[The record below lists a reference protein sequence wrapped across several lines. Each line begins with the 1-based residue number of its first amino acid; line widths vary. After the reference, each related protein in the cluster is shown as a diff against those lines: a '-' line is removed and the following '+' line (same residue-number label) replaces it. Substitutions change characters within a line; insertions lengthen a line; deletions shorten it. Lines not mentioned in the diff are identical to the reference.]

1 MTPGLFVVGLN
12 HTTAPVEIRE
22 RLAVADTDAAEV
34 LIALVA
40 TAGLTEAQLVST
52 CNRVEVWGLATG
64 GDGPAQVAGWFARRG
79 ATAVEDLAA
88 HLYVR
93 EGLEAIG
100 HMAAVAAGLDSM
112 VVGEPQILGQVKAA
126 HAAAV
131 AHGTAG
137 PGLAEAMSHALRIA
151 RRVRTDTGVGRGALS
166 VGHAGVALAR
176 KIFGD
181 LRPRSVVLVGAGEMG
196 ALVARHL
203 ADAGVSRLVI
213 TSRTFDHA
221 ESVARQTGGK
231 AVPFEEFPGHAA
243 AADILICAVTAPGV
257 LVTRMQ
263 VETWFARRARPL
275 FVIDLGVPR
284 NVERVVD
291 RVANV
296 YLYDIDD
303 LQSVVQTNR
312 QARQR
317 EVERGRALVADA
329 VARLGQAAAARRAAP
344 TIRSL
349 RAKVEALRQAEV
361 ERAVARLRDP
371 SPEARAALETLSTAL
386 VNKILH
392 GPIEQLKAAQAAPHG
407 VSLRSLVRDLFG
419 LGREDQ
425 DEPEAARQGEEQS

>member
-1 MTPGLFVVGLN
+1 VTPGLLVVGLN
-12 HTTAPVEIRE
+12 HTTAPVDVRE
-22 RLAVADTDAAEV
+22 RLAVTDAGET
-34 LIALVA
+34 LSALVA
-40 TAGLTEAQLVST
+40 MAGLTEGQVLAT
-52 CNRVEVWGLATG
+52 CNRVEVWGVAAG
-64 GDGPAQVAGWFARRG
+64 SDGPSRVAAWFAHRC
-79 ATAVEDLAA
+79 AMAVGELTA

-93 EGLEAIG
+93 QELEAVA

-137 PGLAEAMSHALRIA
+137 PGLAEAVTQALRIA
-151 RRVRTDTGVGRGALS
+151 RRVRTETGVGRGALS
-166 VGHAGVALAR
+166 VGHAAVVLAR

-181 LRPRSVVLVGAGEMG
+181 LGQRSVVLVGTGEMG
-196 ALVARHL
+196 ALAARHL
-203 ADAGVSRLVI
+203 ADAGVGRLVI
-213 TSRTFDHA
+213 TSRTLDHA
-221 ESVARQTGGK
+221 ERVARETGAK

-243 AADILICAVTAPGV
+243 AADILICATAAPGF
-257 LVTRMQ
+257 LVARAQ
-263 VETWFARRARPL
+263 VEAWVARRARPL

-284 NVERVVD
+284 NVERAID
-291 RVANV
+291 QVADV

-303 LQSVVQTNR
+303 LQSVVEANR
-312 QARQR
+312 QARAR

-329 VARLGQAAAARRAAP
+329 VVRLARTAAARRAAP

-361 ERAVARLRDP
+361 ERVAARLRDP
-371 SPEARAALETLSTAL
+371 SPEARAALELLSTAL

-419 LGREDQ
+419 LAREDQ
-425 DEPEAARQGEEQS
+425 DPGPDENRESEEES